1 MMDPLWLML
10 IGMLVVV
17 GGILVFRLHAFLA
30 LILAAVVV
38 ATLTGRPALEQYTSD
53 KGMGE
58 TETDSFLKLSVGK
71 RVAAEFGRT
80 CAKIG
85 ILIAMASIIGKC
97 LLESGAAERIVRS
110 ALRLFGE
117 RGAPLGFLCSG
128 FVLAIP
134 VFFDTV
140 FYLMLP
146 LAKSM
151 GIRSKRNYGLYIMA
165 IVASGVMAHSLV
177 PPTPGPLLV
186 AGELSVNIGL
196 MIIGGIVVGVFTT
209 TVGYLYALCAN
220 RWWTIP
226 VRDSGDISMAELSDL
241 AQKSE
246 GDLPPLWLSL
256 APIVLPILLISGKT
270 ILKSLADDASASSG
284 LQFAYACIKQIGD
297 PNLALIV
304 SGILALILLA
314 SQKRGKHAP
323 LAPAVQSALS
333 TGGVIIL
340 ITSAGGAFGGVL
352 QQTGVGHRIEEL
364 AAAYQIGILP
374 LAFFVTALVRTAQGS
389 ATVAMV
395 TAVGITGGLASG
407 GQLEFHP
414 VYLALVIGCGSKL
427 VAWMND
433 SGFWVICKMSG
444 MKESETLK
452 TCSIM
457 MAIMG
462 LSGLLFVMLLARLF
476 PLV

>member
-1 MMDPLWLML
+1 M
-10 IGMLVVV
+10 
-17 GGILVFRLHAFLA
+17 
-30 LILAAVVV
+30 
-38 ATLTGRPALEQYTSD
+38 
-53 KGMGE
+53 
-58 TETDSFLKLSVGK
+58 
-71 RVAAEFGRT
+71 
-80 CAKIG
+80 
-85 ILIAMASIIGKC
+85 
-97 LLESGAAERIVRS
+97 
-110 ALRLFGE
+110 
-117 RGAPLGFLCSG
+117 
-128 FVLAIP
+128 
-134 VFFDTV
+134 
-140 FYLMLP
+140 
-146 LAKSM
+146 
-151 GIRSKRNYGLYIMA
+151 
-165 IVASGVMAHSLV
+165 
-177 PPTPGPLLV
+177 
-186 AGELSVNIGL
+186 
-196 MIIGGIVVGVFTT
+196 
-209 TVGYLYALCAN
+209 
-220 RWWTIP
+220 
-226 VRDSGDISMAELSDL
+226 
-241 AQKSE
+241 
-246 GDLPPLWLSL
+246 
-256 APIVLPILLISGKT
+256 LPILLISGKT
-270 ILKSLADDASASSG
+270 ILKSLADNASASSG

-297 PNLALIV
+297 PNIALII

-314 SQKRGKHAP
+314 VQKRGKQAP

-352 QQTGVGHRIEEL
+352 QQTGVGHRIGEL
-364 AAAYQIGILP
+364 AAAYQIGVLP

-395 TAVGITGGLASG
+395 TAVGIIGGLASG
-407 GQLEFHP
+407 GQLPFHP